1 MTHPVCTLRC
11 LWKQR
16 VRHARH
22 ICKWFSPSTKQEH
35 CDMNEMRSMITS
47 AAVTARSCCESEQ
60 TMNFKR
66 AVAIGFLLR
75 SFVVGI
81 LPKRFDHGEIS
92 DSIHCADNDH
102 KVIQC
107 HNDSCACWEIM
118 LPLVHTPMHS
128 LFCILLVKLHFVVL
142 LNHHIPSC
150 KHFFNCSNPQQTDS
164 VSMWNHTSLMLTL
177 HF

>member
-1 MTHPVCTLRC
+1 
-11 LWKQR
+11 
-16 VRHARH
+16 
-22 ICKWFSPSTKQEH
+22 
-35 CDMNEMRSMITS
+35 MNEMRSMITS

-60 TMNFKR
+60 TMNLKR

-75 SFVVGI
+75 LFVVGI

-92 DSIHCADNDH
+92 DSIHCADNYH

-128 LFCILLVKLHFVVL
+128 FFCILLVKLHFVVL

-150 KHFFNCSNPQQTDS
+150 KHFFNCSNPKQTDS
-164 VSMWNHTSLMLTL
+164 VSMWNHISLMLTL